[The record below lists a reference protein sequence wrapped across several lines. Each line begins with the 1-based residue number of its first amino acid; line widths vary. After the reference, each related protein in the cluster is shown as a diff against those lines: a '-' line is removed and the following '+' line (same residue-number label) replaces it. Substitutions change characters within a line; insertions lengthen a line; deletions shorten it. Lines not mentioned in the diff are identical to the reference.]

1 MLVEMLKAVEAMLD
15 KPNKSKIACAK
26 IILQKIILEIEKK
39 PIYIPYTEYGNRK
52 IEEARLAQ
60 EGLSAEAIAAQ
71 DELTS

>member
-1 MLVEMLKAVEAMLD
+1 MPDLLTNMLKAVEEMLD

-26 IILQKIILEIEKK
+26 MVLQKIILDVEKK
-39 PIYIPYTEYGNRK
+39 PTMYGVSE
-52 IEEARLAQ
+52 ISVEARAAQ